1 MINISF
7 KLSKRIALP
16 CLVIFLGMTVML
28 FFAGTDKGVSGEND
42 KERRQYI
49 VSLGYTPSELPCE
62 TEQVVI
68 PEDFSDVYE
77 KYNAI
82 QYEAGYDLKD
92 YRSRSVVRYSY
103 FLEDYDPKQYVVANL
118 LVFEGKIIGG
128 DISSRRLDG
137 FMLPLVSKD
146 NGQIG

>member
-1 MINISF
+1 MGC
-7 KLSKRIALP
+7 P
-16 CLVIFLGMTVML
+16 
-28 FFAGTDKGVSGEND
+28 
-42 KERRQYI
+42 
-49 VSLGYTPSELPCE
+49 ELPCE